1 MGASIVI
8 HQVLGELVEGV
19 AAHRVYRQVQSW
31 AGNLHCPRHTVQDL
45 QAGDVGQ
52 QIVAMGIAQNVQVDW
67 RLAKR

>member
-31 AGNLHCPRHTVQDL
+31 AGNLHCPRHTVQNL
-45 QAGDVGQ
+45 QTGDVCQ
-52 QIVAMGIAQNVQVDW
+52 QIIAMGIAQNVQVDW